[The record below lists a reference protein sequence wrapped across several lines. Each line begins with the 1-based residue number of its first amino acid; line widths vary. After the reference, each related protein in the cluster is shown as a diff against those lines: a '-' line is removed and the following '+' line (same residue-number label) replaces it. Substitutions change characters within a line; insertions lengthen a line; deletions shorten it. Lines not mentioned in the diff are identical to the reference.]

1 MGDDP
6 KSRHGFYTRPPL
18 TFHLSRSPTVKYWK
32 RYSICMGMD
41 EDAALDAAEELLA
54 AIPDKDEDVTDSVYA
69 DILNK
74 AKELDS
80 LKGRLS

>member
-1 MGDDP
+1 
-6 KSRHGFYTRPPL
+6 
-18 TFHLSRSPTVKYWK
+18 
-32 RYSICMGMD
+32 MGMD